1 MYSKRWGKYKNKS
14 IYRLK
19 KCLWN
24 WSKIQMKHL
33 HFYLEHHTELSLYLF
48 DILFTENTIH
58 QVCFFLC
65 SNVTFLILL
74 TWWWR
79 LGRYHGNFLLELIR
93 ALNQSKGCHHTHIY
107 SMVCNQFQSI
117 HVLANVSIKNSGKFE
132 KLFHFIVWNL

>member
-24 WSKIQMKHL
+24 WSKIQMKYL
-33 HFYLEHHTELSLYLF
+33 HFWNIIQNYLCIYLTF
-48 DILFTENTIH
+48 FSQKIRYTRF
-58 QVCFFLC
+58 VFFLC

-107 SMVCNQFQSI
+107 SKVCNQFQSI